1 MGKAI
6 SKDGTVIGYDR
17 TGHGDPVVLVGGALC
32 DRQVHSGLAEFLAP
46 HFTVFNYDRR
56 GRGESGDTAP
66 YAVAR
71 EIEDIAALIAEA
83 GGSAALYGIS
93 SGGALAL
100 EATAAG
106 LPVTRVAAYEPP
118 YLTSEAD
125 AAATA
130 RQTDP
135 VPGLIRDGR
144 ADEAL
149 EHFLGA
155 TGMPAAAV
163 AEMRTTPAWSSLVAV
178 APTLVQDF
186 AVMGDST
193 VPVER
198 FAGIRVPA
206 LLLDGSAGMAFM
218 HDAVLAVA
226 SAIGGART
234 ITLPDQTHE
243 VSVDALGPVLIEFFA
258 EP

>member
-6 SKDGTVIGYDR
+6 SRDGTVIGYDR
-17 TGHGDPVVLVGGALC
+17 TGLGDPVILIGGALC
-32 DRQVHSGLAEFLAP
+32 DRRVHSGLADFLAP

-56 GRGESGDTAP
+56 GRGESGDAPP
-66 YAVAR
+66 YAVRR

-118 YLTSEAD
+118 YLTAEAD
-125 AAATA
+125 LAADVRNA
-130 RQTDP
+130 DP
-135 VPGLIRDGR
+135 VPELIREGR
-144 ADEAL
+144 AEEAL

-155 TGMPAAAV
+155 TGMPHEAI
-163 AEMRTTPAWSSLVAV
+163 AEMRATPAWPALVAV

-186 AVMGDST
+186 AVMGNGA
-193 VPVER
+193 VPAGR

-218 HDAVLAVA
+218 HDAALAVA
-226 SAIGGART
+226 AVIDGARV

>member
-1 MGKAI
+1 MGKTI

-17 TGHGDPVVLVGGALC
+17 TGRGDPVILIGGALC
-32 DRQVHSGLAEFLAP
+32 DRQVHSGLAAFLAP

-56 GRGESGDTAP
+56 GRGESGDAPP
-66 YAVAR
+66 YAVRR

-118 YLTSEAD
+118 YLT
-125 AAATA
+125 AAADLEANT
-130 RQTDP
+130 RTTDP
-135 VPGLIRDGR
+135 VPGLIREGR
-144 ADEAL
+144 AEEAL
-149 EHFLGA
+149 EHFLRA
-155 TGMPAAAV
+155 TGMPREAV
-163 AEMRTTPAWSSLVAV
+163 AEMRTTPAWPALVAV

-186 AVMGDST
+186 AVMGDGS

-206 LLLDGSAGMAFM
+206 MLLDGSAGMAFM
-218 HDAVLAVA
+218 HDAALAVA
-226 SAIGGART
+226 AAIEGARNV
-234 ITLPDQTHE
+234 TLADQTHE